1 MSVPLILAAPGDS
14 DTARALADRL
24 EADTATAT
32 VRRFPD
38 GELYVR
44 LDGPVAGRDLWLVCT
59 LHPAS
64 DKLLPLYFL
73 AATARDLGARSVCLA
88 APYLA
93 YMRQDSRFH
102 SGEGVTSRYFGRLLS
117 SAVDGI
123 VTVDPHLH
131 RYSALDEV
139 YSVPARVVRAAPR
152 IADWIRRE
160 IPRPVIIGP
169 DAESAQWVSGVAA
182 ELGCPSVVLR
192 KVRRGDRE
200 VSISPLDGALGGDPP
215 IDWTTHTPV
224 LVDDIVSTA
233 RTMIETVGQLKR
245 AGAPAPVCIGVHA
258 VFADDAYG
266 DLCAAG
272 AARVVTCNTI
282 PHPSNAIDVHELI
295 AEAMFGFPARASTPA

>member
-1 MSVPLILAAPGDS
+1 MNDTVILAAPGDE
-14 DTARALADRL
+14 DTARALAARISAEL
-24 EADTATAT
+24 APVE

-44 LDGPVAGRDLWLVCT
+44 VDGRLDGRVAWIVCT

-64 DKLLPLYFL
+64 DKVLPLYFL
-73 AATARDLGARSVCLA
+73 ACTARDLGARAVYLA

-102 SGEGVTSRYFGRLLS
+102 DGEGVTAVYFSRLLS
-117 SAVDGI
+117 SVFDGV

-131 RYSALDEV
+131 RYAALDEV
-139 YSVPARVVRAAPR
+139 YSVPTRVVRAAPR
-152 IADWIRRE
+152 IADWVRRHVE
-160 IPRPVIIGP
+160 RPVIIGP
-169 DAESAQWVSGVAA
+169 DAESEQWVSAVAA
-182 ELGCPSVVLR
+182 ELDCPSVVLR
-192 KVRRGDRE
+192 KERRGDRD
-200 VSISPLDGALGGDPP
+200 VSISPIEEAGGPR
-215 IDWTTHTPV
+215 IDWTQRAPV

-245 AGAPAPVCIGVHA
+245 TGAPAPVCIGVHA
-258 VFADDAYG
+258 VFANGAHD

-282 PHPSNAIDVHELI
+282 PHASNDIDVLELLSD
-295 AEAMFGFPARASTPA
+295 AMAGFPG